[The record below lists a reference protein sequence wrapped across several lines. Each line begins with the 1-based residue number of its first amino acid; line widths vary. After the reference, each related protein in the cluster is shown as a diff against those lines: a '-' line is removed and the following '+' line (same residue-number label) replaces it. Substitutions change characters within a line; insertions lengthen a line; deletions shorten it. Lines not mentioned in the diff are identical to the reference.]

1 MGVLGNMYAYSGAN
15 TMYRKDAVLDC
26 GGFRQDRATE
36 DISIAWD
43 QQFSG
48 WKAVFAP
55 DIMFYMNVP
64 STLGM
69 LYNQEN
75 VGQRVAQKHV
85 VTNFSRIFK
94 HPIKNIAKIVLLLD
108 QTEEKLYIIM
118 KIITKISV
126 QKQAGRYNID
136 LDNQFA
142 FGVSE
147 SVLIKYGLAKGR
159 ELDDDLIA
167 DIKLSDEVA
176 KAMRVALNYLG
187 HSLRVSDINIEEA
200 LATYTDEEQ
209 IIVATQLA
217 KKAAVTYK
225 RESTRSKR
233 QKIIAALATKGFSF
247 DMAQN
252 AVSHLAAEHDDQS
265 ELENIQT
272 RS

>member
-1 MGVLGNMYAYSGAN
+1 
-15 TMYRKDAVLDC
+15 
-26 GGFRQDRATE
+26 
-36 DISIAWD
+36 
-43 QQFSG
+43 
-48 WKAVFAP
+48 
-55 DIMFYMNVP
+55 
-64 STLGM
+64 
-69 LYNQEN
+69 
-75 VGQRVAQKHV
+75 
-85 VTNFSRIFK
+85 
-94 HPIKNIAKIVLLLD
+94 
-108 QTEEKLYIIM
+108 M

-176 KAMRVALNYLG
+176 KAMHVALNYLG
-187 HSLRVSDINIEEA
+187 HSLRTIKQVQQKMHDKEIPEQVQLQVISQLEAQHYLDDLNYAIHYVATKKTISPKGPIVIKMALKQAGVSDINIEEA

-225 RESTRSKR
+225 RESTRSKQ
-233 QKIIAALATKGFSF
+233 QKIIAALAKKGFSF

-265 ELENIQT
+265 ELENIQREADKLWRRYHRDDNSKRQFKT
-272 RS
+272 KKGLYTKGYTSDLIDSVLANLMLEDDK